1 MYEIPVDY
9 PVGVTKYY
17 WNACYGE
24 LVDTIADW
32 GCSEKCTFNLLAD
45 KYGQHPP
52 TSWLC
57 LCKST
62 RTMAQITFRAHSHR
76 TSIYK
81 TPLVHNNNP
90 PPPRRVHF
98 LSRELLWKY
107 SKNFRCSKF
116 KQTTLWAKAAPLIS
130 LLPLNFLLLC
140 FGPVHFF
147 WWGTLTL
154 LRLLLSLRGR
164 NQAGFG
170 KVIEKWMFPVEEDQR
185 GKQTNLR
192 HWT

>member
-1 MYEIPVDY
+1 MDNI
-9 PVGVTKYY
+9 
-17 WNACYGE
+17 
-24 LVDTIADW
+24 
-32 GCSEKCTFNLLAD
+32 
-45 KYGQHPP
+45 HPP
-52 TSWLC
+52 AGYVSVSPLEQWHKLLLEPTHIELQ
-57 LCKST
+57 ST
-62 RTMAQITFRAHSHR
+62 RHHWCTIIT
-76 TSIYK
+76 K
-81 TPLVHNNNP
+81 TYMSAKNIC
-90 PPPRRVHF
+90 PRRVHF
-98 LSRELLWKY
+98 FSRELLWKY